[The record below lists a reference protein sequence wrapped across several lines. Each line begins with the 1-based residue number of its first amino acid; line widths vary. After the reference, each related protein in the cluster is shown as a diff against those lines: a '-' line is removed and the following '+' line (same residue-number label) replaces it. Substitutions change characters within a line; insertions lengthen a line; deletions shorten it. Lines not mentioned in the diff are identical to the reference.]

1 MKNEKLTPEE
11 VDTAAIG
18 ITIKTVNGK
27 LKATRIS
34 LEKWDVVFA
43 SGLKA
48 TMHHSRIVPVIHSRT
63 LSGKENNHVDHVGYV
78 YA

>member
-11 VDTAAIG
+11 VDTAEIG
-18 ITIKTVNGK
+18 ITIKAVNGK

-34 LEKWDVVFA
+34 FEKWAVVFA

-48 TMHHSRIVPVIHSRT
+48 TVHHSRIVPVIHSRY
-63 LSGKENNHVDHVGYV
+63 LSGKENSHVDHIGYV

>member
-1 MKNEKLTPEE
+1 MKTEKLTPEE
-11 VDTAAIG
+11 VDTAEIG
-18 ITIKTVNGK
+18 ITIKAVNGK

-34 LEKWDVVFA
+34 FEKWAVVFA

-48 TMHHSRIVPVIHSRT
+48 TMHHSRIVPVIHSRY
-63 LSGKENNHVDHVGYV
+63 LSGKENSHVDHIGYV

>member
-11 VDTAAIG
+11 VDTASIG
-18 ITIKTVNGK
+18 TTIKAVNGK

-34 LEKWDVVFA
+34 FEKWAVVFA

-48 TMHHSRIVPVIHSRT
+48 TVHHSRIVPVIHSRY
-63 LSGKENNHVDHVGYV
+63 LSGKENSHVDHIGYV